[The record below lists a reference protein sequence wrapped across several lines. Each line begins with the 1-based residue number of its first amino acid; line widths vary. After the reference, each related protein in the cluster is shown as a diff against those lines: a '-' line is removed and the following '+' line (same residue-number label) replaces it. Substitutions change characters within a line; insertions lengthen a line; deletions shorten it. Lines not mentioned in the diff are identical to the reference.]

1 MLSTINKFQYLLVAI
16 LVFVLALANV
26 VPVAAEGTDDPTAPP
41 TSPIIVTDKL
51 DYTVGETALI
61 SGAGFV
67 PNELVKLQIQ
77 HTNVVLS
84 EGNGHMPW
92 IVAADTDGRLTSN
105 WYVDPDDSMDSTFT
119 LTADSESGLHAEFAF
134 ADPPATTI
142 TLNSVF
148 TGWFDTSGF
157 HNAANPNYAA
167 GDLYD
172 IGYRNFFVFDLAN
185 VSGQITSAYLYADEV
200 SCGYGSPSTYTLYDV
215 STPIPSLTPTQSGAT
230 SIFDDLGSGTAL
242 GSVALLSVNPP
253 YNVPLNVAGIAAINS
268 VVGGNLALGGRYSG
282 PSGGI
287 IMGCSGTRPVKL
299 VLQLVNN
306 QPPSASAGGP
316 YNGTEGSAIA
326 ISGASASDPDGDT
339 LTYSWGVD
347 SALCSFDY
355 PNTLNPN
362 LTCTDNGSLTAT
374 LTVSDNI
381 NTAVTSDASVTISNV
396 APTASLG
403 NDSPIGEGG
412 SAVLSFSG
420 ASDPSSGD
428 TGAGFHY
435 AFDCNGGSLAAATY
449 ATSGTGDSTSCA
461 FADNGSYIVSG
472 KIVDKDNGATEYTT
486 VVTVNNLA
494 PTIAISGATNVN
506 EGSPYSLTLGAITDP
521 GTDTVASYIVHW
533 GDGNTDSYSSNGV
546 QTHTYAD
553 GPNSYTITVD
563 LTDEDGTFLNR
574 ANALS
579 VTVDNVAPTLGG
591 ISVDQALVPVGASIN
606 TSASFTDPGTLDTH
620 IAVWNWG
627 DSTTSAG
634 TISETGGNGTASDSH
649 SYGTSGVF
657 TLRLTVTDK
666 DGAASNESVY
676 QYVVVYDP
684 NGGLVTGS
692 GWINS
697 PAGAYASN
705 PSLTGKVI
713 FSFVAKYKKG
723 QSTPDGN
730 IEFQFK
736 AGDLHFHSSCYQ
748 WLMVAGKKAKLKAG
762 DLHFQSSSYQWLV
775 VAGKKAQIKGEG
787 TINRRGHYGFM
798 LTVIDG
804 KINGRGGVDKF
815 RLRIWDMDNGNAVV
829 YDNEM
834 GAPVNADPTTALG
847 GGNIVIHK

>member
-1 MLSTINKFQYLLVAI
+1 MLASKHKLQYLLVGI
-16 LVFVLALANV
+16 LMIIMASANVAPAAAACGIGSPVVGTDKADYGAFETATISGSGFGCGEVLSVKVISPDGSVLSGNGAGSPGPDVVTTDSNGEFTMSYTLSGTIPGSPTSLADGTYAGQVGAYTVEVISSDGVVLA
-26 VPVAAEGTDDPTAPP
+26 
-41 TSPIIVTDKL
+41 S
-51 DYTVGETALI
+51 
-61 SGAGFV
+61 
-67 PNELVKLQIQ
+67 
-77 HTNVVLS
+77 
-84 EGNGHMPW
+84 
-92 IVAADTDGRLTSN
+92 
-105 WYVDPDDSMDSTFT
+105 STFT
-119 LTADSESGLHAEFAF
+119 DQSQLGQPVPASVIVTYNGLEWVWASPCALNGCTSGILIGKDGFNFATQ
-134 ADPPATTI
+134 AQWTLRPPVSAFRNPDI
-142 TLNSVF
+142 CASP
-148 TGWFDTSGF
+148 WFDLTFNHCDWSDAVNGF
-157 HNAANPNYAA
+157 
-167 GDLYD
+167 
-172 IGYRNFFVFDLAN
+172 
-185 VSGQITSAYLYADEV
+185 
-200 SCGYGSPSTYTLYDV
+200 YGSAPVGGLPAGISGNTPVSNCCWETWLVRGPSNA
-215 STPIPSLTPTQSGAT
+215 TPT
-230 SIFDDLGSGTAL
+230 
-242 GSVALLSVNPP
+242 
-253 YNVPLNVAGIAAINS
+253 
-268 VVGGNLALGGRYSG
+268 
-282 PSGGI
+282 
-287 IMGCSGTRPVKL
+287 
-299 VLQLVNN
+299 
-306 QPPSASAGGP
+306 ASTGGP
-316 YNGTEGSAIA
+316 YSGNEGSAIA
-326 ISGASASDPDGDT
+326 MSGASASDPDGDT

-355 PNTLNPN
+355 LNTLNPN
-362 LTCTDNGSLTAT
+362 LTCTDNGSFTAT

-381 NTAVTSDASVTISNV
+381 NAAVTSDASVTVSNV

-403 NDSPIGEGG
+403 NDGPIGEGG
-412 SAVLSFSG
+412 SAVVSFSG
-420 ASDPSSGD
+420 ASDPSSDD

-486 VVTVNNLA
+486 VVTVNNVA

-506 EGSPYSLTLGAITDP
+506 EGSPYSLTLDAVTDP

-546 QTHTYAD
+546 QTHTYSD
-553 GPNSYTITVD
+553 GPNSYAITVN
-563 LTDEDGTFLNR
+563 LTDEDGTFLDR

-579 VTVDNVAPTLGG
+579 VTVNNVAPTLGG
-591 ISVDQALVPVGASIN
+591 ISIDQVLVPVGTSIN

-620 IAVWNWG
+620 TAAWDWG

-634 TISETGGNGTASDSH
+634 TISETGGNGTASESH
-649 SYGTSGVF
+649 SYSTSGVY

-684 NGGLVTGS
+684 NGGLVIGS

-697 PAGAYASN
+697 PAGAYAAD

-723 QSTPDGN
+723 QSIPDGN

-736 AGDLHFHSSCYQ
+736 TGDLHFHSSSYQ
-748 WLMVAGKKAKLKAG
+748 WLMVAGKKAKFKTG
-762 DLHFQSSSYQWLV
+762 DLHFHSSSYQWLV

-787 TINRRGHYGFM
+787 TINRSGHYGFM

-804 KINGRGGVDKF
+804 QINGRGGVDKF

-829 YDNEM
+829 YDNQM

-847 GGNIVIHK
+847 GGNIIIHK